1 MRLSRWCIGG
11 VSVSYVLIFM
21 LATSENNK
29 RIAKNTLFLYMR
41 MLLIMGVTLYT
52 SRIVLQVL
60 GVEDFGIYN
69 VVGGVVSIISFFIS
83 SLSNVSQRYMNIGLG
98 KQNLQEVEHAFRQS
112 FTLMWLLSTMLL
124 LFGETFG
131 LWFVYNKLVIPPD
144 RMVAALW
151 VYQFSLVSV
160 LSAINQVPLMGAIV
174 AHEKMNMYAYLGL
187 FEAFARLL
195 IAYLLKISATFDSL
209 ILYGML
215 TALVSVITWLFYAVY
230 CVRSFSECKLRFYW
244 DLFLVKDMSRF
255 IGQNLFGCFAWSAGV
270 QGTNILLKLFFGPT
284 VNAARAVSVQVSA
297 VVTRFTENIMTAVKP
312 QIIKSYAS
320 GDREYMIVLIKK
332 SSKYAYFLAAL
343 FAIPVIIEI
352 EFILEVWLGQVPE
365 HTVAFTRLVLCES
378 LIGVFIPPLWIAA
391 NATGRIKN
399 NQVYGRMFTLAILP
413 ISYLLLKVQQD
424 PMIPFFVA
432 VVANIGYWFY
442 CLYDIHVQIRLDIRC
457 YLKEVVMPGF
467 YLSLIL
473 CSVGFIQ
480 SWMIPEDT
488 FARFLLV
495 FASMLIVGVCV
506 VYRLLS
512 VGERAVLQ
520 GYIQRVYTKFKK

>member
-1 MRLSRWCIGG
+1 M
-11 VSVSYVLIFM
+11 
-21 LATSENNK
+21 
-29 RIAKNTLFLYMR
+29 
-41 MLLIMGVTLYT
+41 
-52 SRIVLQVL
+52 
-60 GVEDFGIYN
+60 
-69 VVGGVVSIISFFIS
+69 
-83 SLSNVSQRYMNIGLG
+83 
-98 KQNLQEVEHAFRQS
+98 
-112 FTLMWLLSTMLL
+112 
-124 LFGETFG
+124 
-131 LWFVYNKLVIPPD
+131 
-144 RMVAALW
+144 
-151 VYQFSLVSV
+151 
-160 LSAINQVPLMGAIV
+160 

-195 IAYLLKISATFDSL
+195 IAYLLKVSATFDSL

-244 DLFLVKDMSRF
+244 DLSLVKDMSRF

-270 QGTNILLKLFFGPT
+270 QGTNILLNLFFGPT

-432 VVANIGYWFY
+432 VVANIGYWLY
-442 CLYDIHVQIRLDIRC
+442 CLFDIHRQLKLDVVR
-457 YLKEVVMPGF
+457 YMLEVVKPAIF
-467 YLSLIL
+467 LSVFLL
-473 CSVGFIQ
+473 FVGFVLVYYIQ
-480 SWMIPEDT
+480 EDS
-488 FARFLLV
+488 FYRFLIVL
-495 FASMLIVGVCV
+495 ASMLLVGTGVI
-506 VYRLLS
+506 YGLLS
-512 VGERAVLQ
+512 EGEREFVSSIFRKL
-520 GYIQRVYTKFKK
+520 YSRVK

>member
-1 MRLSRWCIGG
+1 MS
-11 VSVSYVLIFM
+11 
-21 LATSENNK
+21 ATSENNK

-52 SRIVLQVL
+52 SRVVLQVL

-98 KQNLQEVEHAFRQS
+98 KQDIQEVEHAFRQS
-112 FTLMWLLSTMLL
+112 FTLMWMLSTMLL

-195 IAYLLKISATFDSL
+195 IAYLLKVSATFDSL

-244 DLFLVKDMSRF
+244 DLSLVKDMSRF
-255 IGQNLFGCFAWSAGV
+255 IGQNLFGCFAWSAGI
-270 QGTNILLKLFFGPT
+270 QGTNILLNLFFGPA

-320 GDREYMIVLIKK
+320 GDREYMIVLIEK

-343 FAIPVIIEI
+343 FAIPVMIEI
-352 EFILEVWLGQVPE
+352 EFILKVWLGQVPE

-378 LIGVFIPPLWIAA
+378 LIG
-391 NATGRIKN
+391 
-399 NQVYGRMFTLAILP
+399 
-413 ISYLLLKVQQD
+413 
-424 PMIPFFVA
+424 
-432 VVANIGYWFY
+432 
-442 CLYDIHVQIRLDIRC
+442 
-457 YLKEVVMPGF
+457 
-467 YLSLIL
+467 
-473 CSVGFIQ
+473 
-480 SWMIPEDT
+480 
-488 FARFLLV
+488 
-495 FASMLIVGVCV
+495 
-506 VYRLLS
+506 
-512 VGERAVLQ
+512 
-520 GYIQRVYTKFKK
+520 

>member
-11 VSVSYVLIFM
+11 VSVFYVLIFM
-21 LATSENNK
+21 SATSENNK

-195 IAYLLKISATFDSL
+195 IAYLLKLSATFDSL

-244 DLFLVKDMSRF
+244 DLSLVKDMSRF

-270 QGTNILLKLFFGPT
+270 QGTNILLNLFFGPT

-432 VVANIGYWFY
+432 VVANIGYWLY
-442 CLYDIHVQIRLDIRC
+442 CLFDIHRQLKLDVVR
-457 YLKEVVMPGF
+457 YMLEVVKPAIF
-467 YLSLIL
+467 LSVFLL
-473 CSVGFIQ
+473 FVGFVLVYYIQ
-480 SWMIPEDT
+480 EDS
-488 FARFLLV
+488 FYRFLIVL
-495 FASMLIVGVCV
+495 ASMLLVGTGVI
-506 VYRLLS
+506 YGLLS
-512 VGERAVLQ
+512 EGEREFVSSIFRKL
-520 GYIQRVYTKFKK
+520 YSRVK